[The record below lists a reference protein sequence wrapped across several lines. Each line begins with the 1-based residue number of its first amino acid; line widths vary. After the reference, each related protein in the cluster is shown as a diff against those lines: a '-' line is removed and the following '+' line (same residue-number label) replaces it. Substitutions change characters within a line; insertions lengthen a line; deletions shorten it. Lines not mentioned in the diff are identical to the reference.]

1 MPEITVVI
9 PTYNR
14 STTLRKTLTA
24 YDRQSVKPG
33 AFEVI
38 VVDDGSPD
46 NTAAV
51 VQECQKEVSYVLR
64 YLHQRN
70 QGPGAARNAAFKAAR
85 SPLIFIT
92 GDDIIPDEDLLL
104 HHLSAHSEK
113 PAPLQ
118 AVLGKVEW
126 SPELEPNFLM
136 HYVTELTGRQF
147 GFHLIQN
154 HASVSHRFFYTS
166 NISLKTET
174 LLSSGGFHPA
184 FIHAAFEDIE
194 LGYRLEKI
202 GLNISYKPS
211 AVGFHD
217 HQLTL
222 ESFSNREFKVGQM
235 QVVLLML
242 HPQLDASKYLEIPNR
257 DLKPLY
263 ENVLNELK
271 GLSELAVSAGVDQ
284 FIHAPAHSISKE
296 SYPAFC
302 KYLERKLN
310 LHKFMG
316 TIDFLMRD
324 PEKIKAG
331 GI

>member
-1 MPEITVVI
+1 MPEISVVI

-14 STTLRKTLTA
+14 AETLRKTLTA
-24 YDRQSVKPG
+24 YDRQSIKPS

-38 VVDDGSPD
+38 IVDDGSSD
-46 NTAAV
+46 NTAAL
-51 VQECQKEVSYVLR
+51 VQDCQNRVSYVLR
-64 YLHQRN
+64 YFHQRN
-70 QGPGAARNAAFKAAR
+70 QGPGMARNAAFKAAR
-85 SPLIFIT
+85 SPLILIT
-92 GDDIIPDEDLLL
+92 GDDIIPHEDLLL
-104 HHLSAHSEK
+104 RHIAAHSEK
-113 PAPLQ
+113 PSSLN

-126 SPELEPNFLM
+126 SPDLEPNFLM

-154 HASVSHRFFYTS
+154 HASASHRFFYTS

-202 GLNISYKPS
+202 GLNICYKPS
-211 AVGFHD
+211 ALGFHD

-222 ESFSNREFKVGQM
+222 ESFSKREFKVGQM
-235 QVVLLML
+235 HVVLLKL
-242 HPQLDASKYLEIPNR
+242 HPHMDASKFLEIPKQNLR
-257 DLKPLY
+257 PLY
-263 ENVLNELK
+263 ESGLNELQE
-271 GLSELAVSAGVDQ
+271 LSDLAVSSGVDQ

-296 SYPAFC
+296 FYPAFC

-310 LHKFMG
+310 LHKLMG
-316 TIDFLMRD
+316 TIDFLMQSS
-324 PEKIKAG
+324 EQIEA
-331 GI
+331 